1 MMTELIHC
9 LEQTDTQA
17 FLFLNG
23 FHCHF
28 WDTFMFLYSGRFIW
42 IPLYAAFLYV
52 MFRNHPWRSCVACLL
67 TIALLVVLCDQTSS
81 GLLKPLVGR
90 LRPANPESPIAPLVH
105 VVNGYRGGRYG
116 FPSSHSA
123 NCWGLTFFA
132 LYLVRN
138 RKLTMLLVPWA
149 LVMTYSRIYL
159 GVHYPGDLLVGFVI
173 GFIMATLC
181 YYGFKHCSGKHAE
194 CFRSDTIRKTCHA
207 AVPFA
212 VALATLAV
220 MLVISI
226 IQ

>member
-1 MMTELIHC
+1 MTELIHC
-9 LEQTDTQA
+9 LEQTDTQV
-17 FLFLNG
+17 FLFLNSL
-23 FHCHF
+23 HCQF

-52 MFRNHPWRSCVACLL
+52 MFRNYPWRSCVACLL
-67 TIALLVVLCDQTSS
+67 VIALLVALCDQTSS

-90 LRPANPESPIAPLVH
+90 LRPANLENPIAPLVH
-105 VVNGYRGGRYG
+105 IVNNYRGGRYG

-138 RKLTMLLVPWA
+138 RKLTMFLVPWA

-181 YYGFKHCSGKHAE
+181 YYGFKHFGGKHAE
-194 CFRSDTIRKTCHA
+194 CFQSAATRETKHA
-207 AVPFA
+207 AVPFI
-212 VALATLAV
+212 VGLLTLAV
-220 MLVISI
+220 LLIISAFK
-226 IQ
+226 